1 MIMKLIF
8 FSCIARSFLFQSV
21 DTGSLQKN
29 NKVDLFP
36 EVSCSIKCPR
46 ASPIKPEFSSSSE
59 SCPEYFRW
67 IHEDLRPWKESGITR
82 KMVERAR
89 EVADFRIV
97 IVNGRVYFEKY
108 KPTFQ
113 KRDMVTLWGI
123 LQLLSFYPG
132 MLPDL
137 DLVFECG
144 DQPVIQRSD
153 YGKSKDSIPPPLFHY
168 CKNDSSLD
176 IVFPDWSFWGW

>member
-1 MIMKLIF
+1 MICDINLFLMYSDI
-8 FSCIARSFLFQSV
+8 FLFQSLHT
-21 DTGSLQKN
+21 DSLQK

-46 ASPIKPEFSSSSE
+46 TSPNKPKFSSSSE

-67 IHEDLRPWKESGITR
+67 IHEDLRPWKDTGITR

-89 EVADFRIV
+89 EVAHFRIV

-113 KRDMVTLWGI
+113 KRDMVTLWGV

-137 DLVFECG
+137 DFVFECG
-144 DQPVIQRSD
+144 DQPVTQKSD

-168 CKNDSSLD
+168 CGNDSTFD